1 MLKLTLVVYI
11 LSVSSSCCIH
21 IYVECAKINVVI
33 VLQNLKIKRHGWLA
47 LGRQSFVSSHG
58 TIVFFCLIFISILN
72 RYVYVIINL
81 SIFIRVRGPWP
92 AFGLRFN

>member
-33 VLQNLKIKRHGWLA
+33 VLQNLKIKRHG
-47 LGRQSFVSSHG
+47 
-58 TIVFFCLIFISILN
+58 
-72 RYVYVIINL
+72 
-81 SIFIRVRGPWP
+81 
-92 AFGLRFN
+92 